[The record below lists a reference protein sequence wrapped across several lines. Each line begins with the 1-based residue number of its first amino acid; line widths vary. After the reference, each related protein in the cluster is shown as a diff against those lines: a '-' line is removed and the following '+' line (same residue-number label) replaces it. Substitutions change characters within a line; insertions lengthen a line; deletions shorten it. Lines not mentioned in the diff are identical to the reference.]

1 MISVQGPRSR
11 QVLSSLLSSQNKEA
25 LSNKNFPFSTAK
37 IISLNLNGDVVEDVM
52 AIRITFVG
60 ELGYE
65 LYVPSFVCENLTKCL
80 IDNNE
85 GVKVVIHATNR

>member
-25 LSNKNFPFSTAK
+25 LSNENFPFSTAK
-37 IISLNLNGDVVEDVM
+37 KISLNLNGDVVEDVM

-65 LYVPSFVCENLTKCL
+65 LYVSSSVCEKLTKCL

-85 GVKVVIHATNR
+85 GVKVVIYLSF